1 MELSSGRCDA
11 AVAVS
16 REALQVFYQ
25 AEGGGGGGDTG
36 SGFKAL
42 GRMNWSQIVSWS
54 LVHQVSV

>member
-11 AVAVS
+11 TVAVS

-25 AEGGGGGGDTG
+25 AGGGGGGGDTG